1 MSTSTGTFTSLT
13 HLPNSRGE
21 LCGEGANNEGRG
33 NLLYFD
39 VSRCAGLRADNET
52 CRSHQICVTDCP
64 TKYWTYTQGKD
75 PNLRQFCQPELS
87 DRDWES
93 LDVLVLVQKEVCP
106 PYLIPSTSLNGLCL
120 PNYALASAEEGERIS
135 TIVERIQVSNVEM
148 LNPDR
153 VLEGSSYSLEKVANR
168 GFWENS
174 LQDFVLHWKLLLLSI
189 ILSWF
194 IFPATLALVSLLRQ
208 GLFLITV
215 LTVAALMQVAI
226 RSFHKYA
233 NLANQNKSIQLQLPN
248 QINSNTWLIF
258 ALCNLIVGIIMVIL
272 YVAYFLF
279 YECYGRDHHQP
290 KKKLPNKSI
299 KDRWRKAMKGIY
311 LKQTKREAQGL
322 RQKSL

>member
-1 MSTSTGTFTSLT
+1 MCKLISLI
-13 HLPNSRGE
+13 
-21 LCGEGANNEGRG
+21 
-33 NLLYFD
+33 F
-39 VSRCAGLRADNET
+39 
-52 CRSHQICVTDCP
+52 
-64 TKYWTYTQGKD
+64 QGKD

-87 DRDWES
+87 DREWES
-93 LDVLVLVQKEVCP
+93 LDVLTLVQKEVCP
-106 PYLIPSTSLNGLCL
+106 PYLVPSTSLNGLCL
-120 PNYALASAEEGERIS
+120 PNFALASAEEGERIS

-194 IFPATLALVSLLRQ
+194 IFPATLALVSLVRVRQ

-233 NLANQNKSIQLQLPN
+233 NLENQNKSIQLQLPN

-299 KDRWRKAMKGIY
+299 KDRCRKAMKTKLLLLIPVTTALLQISTVFLSLFTSISLASSSKTPEFRVVGACQEELCINNNTNKFFKEDDICQ
-311 LKQTKREAQGL
+311 LKQFR
-322 RQKSL
+322 

>member
-1 MSTSTGTFTSLT
+1 MCKLI
-13 HLPNSRGE
+13 
-21 LCGEGANNEGRG
+21 
-33 NLLYFD
+33 
-39 VSRCAGLRADNET
+39 
-52 CRSHQICVTDCP
+52 SHIF
-64 TKYWTYTQGKD
+64 QGKD

-87 DRDWES
+87 DREWES
-93 LDVLVLVQKEVCP
+93 LDVLTLVQKEVCP

-120 PNYALASAEEGERIS
+120 PNYALASAEEGERIA

-153 VLEGSSYSLEKVANR
+153 VLEGSVYALEKVANR

-174 LQDFVLHWKLLLLSI
+174 LQDFVLHWKLLFLSI

-233 NLANQNKSIQLQLPN
+233 NLENQNKSIQPQLPN

-258 ALCNLIVGIIMVIL
+258 ALSNLIVGIIMTIL
-272 YVAYFLF
+272 SVAYFMF
-279 YECYGRDHHQP
+279 YKFYGRDHHRP

-299 KDRWRKAMKGIY
+299 KDRCRKAMK
-311 LKQTKREAQGL
+311 TKLLLLIPVTTALLQISIV
-322 RQKSL
+322 SLSLFTSISLASPSKTPEFRVVGACQEELCINNNTNKFFKEGDICQLEQFR

>member
-1 MSTSTGTFTSLT
+1 MCKLISLI
-13 HLPNSRGE
+13 
-21 LCGEGANNEGRG
+21 
-33 NLLYFD
+33 F
-39 VSRCAGLRADNET
+39 
-52 CRSHQICVTDCP
+52 
-64 TKYWTYTQGKD
+64 QGKD

-87 DRDWES
+87 DDDWKS
-93 LDVLVLVQKEVCP
+93 LDVLTLVQKEVCP
-106 PYLIPSTSLNGLCL
+106 PYLVPSTSLNGLCL

-153 VLEGSSYSLEKVANR
+153 VLEGSSYALEKVANR

-174 LQDFVLHWKLLLLSI
+174 LQDFVLHWKLLFLSI

-194 IFPATLALVSLLRQ
+194 IFPATLALVSLVRQ

-233 NLANQNKSIQLQLPN
+233 NLANQNESIQPQLPN

-299 KDRWRKAMKGIY
+299 KDRCRKALKTKLLLLIPVTTALLQISTVFLSLFTSISLATTSKTPEFRVVGACQEELCINNNTNKFFKEGDICQ
-311 LKQTKREAQGL
+311 LKQFR
-322 RQKSL
+322 